1 MAWSS
6 PPAES
11 GPIVVDTPLVSWASY
26 SQAANSVFSTK
37 PPAAQSRSWAEP
49 LRILLQKELTL
60 TDVGELGR
68 IILPKKDAESQLP
81 QLDAKEGQFLQ
92 MEDYN
97 SNRHWSLRY
106 K

>member
-68 IILPKKDAESQLP
+68 IILPKVSPLCP
-81 QLDAKEGQFLQ
+81 YVCLDLLH
-92 MEDYN
+92 MNYSRIWN
-97 SNRHWSLRY
+97 SGPDS
-106 K
+106 